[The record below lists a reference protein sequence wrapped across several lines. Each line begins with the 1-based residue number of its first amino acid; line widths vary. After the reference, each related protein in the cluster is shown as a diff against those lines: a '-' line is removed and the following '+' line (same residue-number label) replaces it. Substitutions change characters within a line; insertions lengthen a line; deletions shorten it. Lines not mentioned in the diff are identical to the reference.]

1 MASDFD
7 AAFNHG
13 MLYEVGPWYN
23 PTDKD
28 TIAGLWSTKE
38 QQRKVGYCNIVGDK
52 GGETKFGVA
61 QNYNKN
67 INVKTLTL
75 EGAKTVYRDA
85 YWKPSRCS
93 DITIPIHLFYFDMV
107 INMGLGRA
115 AKILQEAV
123 GVKADGAIGN
133 ITLTAVNKTI
143 NARGLIETMAKI
155 REQRYRA
162 IVASDPTQQKF
173 LNGWLRRNAEVKQA
187 ALELV

>member
-13 MLYEVGPWYN
+13 MLYEVGPWFD
-23 PTDKD
+23 PTDKE
-28 TIAGLWSTKE
+28 TIAGLCDTKA
-38 QQRKVGYCNIVGDK
+38 QQRKVGYCNIVNDK

-67 INVKTLTL
+67 VNVRTLTL
-75 EGAKTVYRDA
+75 EGAKNVYKDA

-93 DITIPIHLFYFDMV
+93 DITIPIHLFYFDTV

-133 ITLTAVNKTI
+133 VTLTAVNKTI
-143 NARGLIETMAKI
+143 NARGLVEAMANI
-155 REQRYRA
+155 REQRYHA
-162 IVASDPTQQKF
+162 IVAADPSQKKF

-187 ALELV
+187 ALALV

>member
-23 PTDKD
+23 PNDKD
-28 TIAGLWSTKE
+28 TIAGLWATKE
-38 QQRKVGYCNIVGDK
+38 QQRKVGYCNIVSDK

-67 INVKTLTL
+67 VNVKTLTL
-75 EGAKTVYRDA
+75 EGAKAVYKDA
-85 YWKPSRCS
+85 YWKPSRCG
-93 DITIPIHLFYFDMV
+93 DISIPIHLFYFDTV

-133 ITLTAVNKTI
+133 VTLTAVNKTI
-143 NARGLIETMAKI
+143 NARGLVEAMAKI
-155 REQRYRA
+155 REARYRA
-162 IVASDPTQQKF
+162 IVAADPSQQKF